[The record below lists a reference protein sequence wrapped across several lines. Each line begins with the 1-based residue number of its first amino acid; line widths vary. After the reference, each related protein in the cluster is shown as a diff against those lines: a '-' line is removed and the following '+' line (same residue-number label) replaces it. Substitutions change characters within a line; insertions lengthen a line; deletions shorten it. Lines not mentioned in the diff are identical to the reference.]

1 MTKILVVDDEVKECE
16 LLRRFFEKKGYTV
29 ITSNNGMDAI
39 EKVQNESPD
48 IMLLDIRMP
57 GMDGVEVLKCV
68 REFNK
73 KIGIIMVTAVMDE
86 DIAKNT
92 MKLGADEYITKPI
105 DLERL
110 EMHVLVDLIMR
121 EK

>member
-1 MTKILVVDDEVKECE
+1 MAKILVVDDEVKISE
-16 LLRRFFEKKGYTV
+16 LLQRFFEKKGYTV
-29 ITSNNGMDAI
+29 ITANSGMDAI

-48 IMLLDIRMP
+48 VMLLDIRMP

-110 EMHVLVDLIMR
+110 EMNVLVDLIMR

>member
-1 MTKILVVDDEVKECE
+1 MTKILVVDDEVKNCE
-16 LLRRFFEKKGYTV
+16 LLRRFFEKKDYTI
-29 ITSNNGMDAI
+29 ITTNSGMDAI
-39 EKVQNESPD
+39 EMVQNESPD

-57 GMDGVEVLKCV
+57 GMDGIEVLKCV

-86 DIAKNT
+86 DIAKSA

-105 DLERL
+105 DLVYL
-110 EMHVLVDLIMR
+110 ETHVLVNLIMR
-121 EK
+121 KK

>member
-1 MTKILVVDDEVKECE
+1 MAKILVVDDEVKICE
-16 LLRRFFEKKGYTV
+16 LLQRFFEKKGYTV
-29 ITSNNGMDAI
+29 ITANSGMDAI

-48 IMLLDIRMP
+48 VMLLDIRMP

-110 EMHVLVDLIMR
+110 EMNVLVDLIMR